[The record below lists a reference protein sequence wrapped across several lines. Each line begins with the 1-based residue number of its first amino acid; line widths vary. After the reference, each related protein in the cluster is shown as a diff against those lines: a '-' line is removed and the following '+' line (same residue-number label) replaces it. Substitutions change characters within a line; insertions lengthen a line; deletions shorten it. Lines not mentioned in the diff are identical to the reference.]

1 MSRTRSDRRSTTTW
15 LRILLPAALLI
26 AWLAIMAAGGP
37 LFGRI
42 SEVSTNEQTSFL
54 PATAES
60 TLVQE
65 QLGEFL
71 GDDETPAV
79 VIAAADSALT
89 DAQTAEIE
97 ALGAELAEVDAVLQV
112 SPAIPSDDGLAVQLV
127 ALLDASGTAPA
138 VDETVEALRATIADA
153 DIAGVAVKVTGPAG
167 FSADIV
173 EAFSGIDGI
182 LLLVA
187 LAAVFVIL
195 ILVYR
200 SPLLP
205 VLVLGT
211 SVAALSGER

>member
-138 VDETVEALRATIADA
+138 VDETVEALRAT
-153 DIAGVAVKVTGPAG
+153 PAM
-167 FSADIV
+167 SA
-173 EAFSGIDGI
+173 S
-182 LLLVA
+182 
-187 LAAVFVIL
+187 
-195 ILVYR
+195 R
-200 SPLLP
+200 
-205 VLVLGT
+205 
-211 SVAALSGER
+211 